1 MGKKTTKKFTSETN
15 RVYPIKVRLAKP
27 NKFNV
32 DKIRVNN
39 IDLYTYK
46 DVDVAD
52 VDTLNK
58 LQSVQKYL
66 IIKSEVKE
74 SKSEVKEESFEEKEE
89 F

>member
-15 RVYPIKVRLAKP
+15 RVYPIKVRLVKP
-27 NKFNV
+27 NKFNA

-52 VDTLNK
+52 IDTLNK

-74 SKSEVKEESFEEKEE
+74 SKSEVNYTPL
-89 F
+89 

>member
-1 MGKKTTKKFTSETN
+1 MSFMAKKNKKIETATN

-39 IDLYTYK
+39 IDLYTFK
-46 DVDVAD
+46 DVEIAD

-58 LQSVQKYL
+58 LHSVQKYL
-66 IIKSEVKE
+66 VIKSELKE
-74 SKSEVKEESFEEKEE
+74 SKSEVKEETFEENI
-89 F
+89 

>member
-1 MGKKTTKKFTSETN
+1 MAKKNKKIETATN

-27 NKFNV
+27 NKFNA

-74 SKSEVKEESFEEKEE
+74 SKSEVKEESFEENI
-89 F
+89 

>member
-1 MGKKTTKKFTSETN
+1 MAKKTKKFTSETN
-15 RVYPIKVRLAKP
+15 RVYPIKIRLAKP
-27 NKFNV
+27 NEFNS
-32 DKIRVNN
+32 DKIRINN

-46 DVDVAD
+46 DIDVAD
-52 VDTLNK
+52 IDTLNK

-74 SKSEVKEESFEEKEE
+74 SKSEVKEENLEE

>member
-1 MGKKTTKKFTSETN
+1 MGKKTTNKFTSETN

-27 NKFNV
+27 NKFNA

-46 DVDVAD
+46 DVDIAD
-52 VDTLNK
+52 IDTLNK

-74 SKSEVKEESFEEKEE
+74 SKSEVKEENFEEKEE

>member
-27 NKFNV
+27 NKFNA

>member
-15 RVYPIKVRLAKP
+15 RIYPIKVRLVKP
-27 NKFNV
+27 NKFNA
-32 DKIRVNN
+32 DKIRVND

-52 VDTLNK
+52 IDTLNK

-74 SKSEVKEESFEEKEE
+74 SKSEVNYTPL
-89 F
+89 